1 MIEVKNL
8 VKEFEYKQVLK
19 GISTVFKSAT
29 TNLIIGKSGAGK
41 TVLLKS
47 LIGLVTPTSGEILF
61 DGEGILQFDKEKRK
75 QLYRKMGV
83 MFQGSALFDSM
94 TVLENVQFPLDMFLR
109 KPLKTRRS
117 IAQEYLK
124 KVGLADAAAKYPS
137 EISGGMMKRAAIARA
152 LVTRPK
158 YLFCDE
164 PNSGLDPKTGG
175 QIDQLIHDLTKE
187 FEVTTIINTH
197 DMNSVHNIGENIIFL
212 YRGEK
217 NWEGSA
223 SDIEKTGT
231 PELKR
236 FIL

>member
-8 VKEFEYKQVLK
+8 VKEFEDKQVLK

-164 PNSGLDPKTGG
+164 PK
-175 QIDQLIHDLTKE
+175 
-187 FEVTTIINTH
+187 
-197 DMNSVHNIGENIIFL
+197 
-212 YRGEK
+212 
-217 NWEGSA
+217 
-223 SDIEKTGT
+223 
-231 PELKR
+231 
-236 FIL
+236 